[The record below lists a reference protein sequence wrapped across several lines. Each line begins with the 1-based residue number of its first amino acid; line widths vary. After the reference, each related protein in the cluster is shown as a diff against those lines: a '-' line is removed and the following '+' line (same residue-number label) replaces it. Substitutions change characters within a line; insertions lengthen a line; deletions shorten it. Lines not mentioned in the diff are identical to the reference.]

1 MTLGSFSLDEPT
13 TFADRIHRMIKLGLS
28 GLGVDMSDDTP
39 AADLDDDMP
48 ELEDGGL
55 EAESKME
62 EVWLLCDWVMRITDP
77 ICCDWANWE
86 QRLVGPAFGCSPG
99 SAVFGVACA
108 DMS

>member
-48 ELEDGGL
+48 ELEDSGL

-62 EVWLLCDWVMRITDP
+62 EVWRL
-77 ICCDWANWE
+77 CDWANWE
-86 QRLVGPAFGCSPG
+86 QRLVGPAFGCAPG
-99 SAVFGVACA
+99 SAVFGLACA
-108 DMS
+108 DLT